1 MSMVS
6 PCVGICK
13 LDEATGFCIG
23 CARTDDEIAVWGGE
37 TDAWR
42 ADIWDALPGRFDSL
56 GVACQRLPWDT
67 DEIRAFVVRSLRE
80 NRGTWVAGV
89 VGAVGE
95 FTAAPGNSVDVDLEG
110 DIIVATTPGAR
121 LRFHID
127 DDVRALTFYPKETPT
142 KDVRV
147 MLAVKRERERLEVAH
162 LLTPLGRDCSPI
174 AAADR
179 DASLFD
185 LGLGRKEAR
194 FCVRTGSG
202 PLHDA
207 LARAAGTAFPANL
220 PKIGPFLLAA
230 SPARVIETALGR
242 IEVLTPIPAPTGK
255 SPLGPHTHL
264 LPDHLASGRATPA
277 GMDLPRAYLPGAIF
291 YPAA

>member
-13 LDEATGFCIG
+13 LDQVTGFCIG
-23 CARTDDEIAVWGGE
+23 CARTGDEIAVWGGQ
-37 TDAWR
+37 TDGWR
-42 ADIWDALPGRFDSL
+42 AGIWDALPERFDRL
-56 GVACQRLPWDT
+56 GVACRRLPWET
-67 DEIRAFVVRSLRE
+67 DEIRAFVTRSLRE

-95 FTAAPGNSVDVDLEG
+95 FTAAPGHRVLVDLEG
-110 DIIVATTPGAR
+110 DIIIATTPGAR

-127 DDVRALTFYPKETPT
+127 DDVRALTFDPIETPT
-142 KDVRV
+142 KDMRV
-147 MLAVKRERERLEVAH
+147 MLAVKRERGRPDVAH
-162 LLTPLGRDCSPI
+162 VLSPLGRDR
-174 AAADR
+174 AAIMATDR
-179 DASLFD
+179 DANLFD
-185 LGLGRKEAR
+185 IGLGRKEAR
-194 FCVRTGSG
+194 FCVRTGPG
-202 PLHDA
+202 LLNDA
-207 LARAAGTAFPANL
+207 LARADGTAFPANL
-220 PKIGPFLLAA
+220 PKIGPALLEA

-242 IEVLTPIPAPTGK
+242 IEVMTPIPTPTGK

>member
-6 PCVGICK
+6 PCVGTCK
-13 LDEATGFCIG
+13 LDEATGYCIG
-23 CARTDDEIAVWGGE
+23 CARTGDEIALWGGE

-42 ADIWDALPGRFDSL
+42 ADIWDALPERFDRL
-56 GVACQRLPWDT
+56 GVACRRLPWDT
-67 DEIRAFVVRSLRE
+67 DEIRAFVVRSLQE
-80 NRGTWVAGV
+80 NQGTWVAGV

-95 FTAAPGNSVDVDLEG
+95 FTAAPGNSVDVGLEA

-121 LRFHID
+121 LRFHIN
-127 DDVRALTFYPKETPT
+127 DDVHAVTFDPKKTPT
-142 KDVRV
+142 RDMRV
-147 MLAVKRERERLEVAH
+147 MLAVKRERGRPEVAQV
-162 LLTPLGRDCSPI
+162 LSPLGRDHAAI
-174 AAADR
+174 AATDR
-179 DASLFD
+179 DAPLFD

-194 FCVRTGSG
+194 FCVRAGPG

-207 LARAAGTAFPANL
+207 LARTAGTAFPANL
-220 PKIGPFLLAA
+220 PKIGPILLEA
-230 SPARVIETALGR
+230 SPARVIETAFGR

>member
-1 MSMVS
+1 MPGALTSGTHSLNALIALAS
-6 PCVGICK
+6 P
-13 LDEATGFCIG
+13 
-23 CARTDDEIAVWGGE
+23 
-37 TDAWR
+37 
-42 ADIWDALPGRFDSL
+42 ADVYPGTQTRYAL
-56 GVACQRLPWDT
+56 
-67 DEIRAFVVRSLRE
+67 FVVRSLQE
-80 NRGTWVAGV
+80 NQGTWVAGV

-95 FTAAPGNSVDVDLEG
+95 FTAAPGNKVHVDFEG

-127 DDVRALTFYPKETPT
+127 DHVRALTFDPKVTPT
-142 KDVRV
+142 REMRV
-147 MLAVKRERERLEVAH
+147 MLSVKRERGRPEVAH
-162 LLTPLGRDCSPI
+162 VLSPLGKDCSAI
-174 AAADR
+174 AAADW
-179 DASLFD
+179 DATLFD

-194 FCVRTGSG
+194 FCVRTGPG
-202 PLHDA
+202 PLNDA
-207 LARAAGTAFPANL
+207 LVRADGTAFPDNL
-220 PKIGPFLLAA
+220 PKIGPALLEA

-242 IEVLTPIPAPTGK
+242 IEVMTPIPAPTGK